1 MLTEKKPTKD
11 SPPVVVP
18 AIRPSAPWR
27 LASVRPLANYRLEV
41 RFMDGTQGEIDLSGL
56 VRSPDAGV
64 FAALMDQEL
73 FNQVYLEYGAITWPG
88 EIDLAPDTMYEAVK
102 KAGVYRPS

>member
-1 MLTEKKPTKD
+1 
-11 SPPVVVP
+11 
-18 AIRPSAPWR
+18 
-27 LASVRPLANYRLEV
+27 
-41 RFMDGTQGEIDLSGL
+41 MDGTQGEIDLSGL